1 MFLFD
6 IPSCDRSSHGKLFET
21 SLLPGELKS
30 SHHCDINPLYHPMR
44 CIAHIYI
51 YILPSPSGCMQGV
64 YMCYTPCRGGIT
76 YILYHI

>member
-51 YILPSPSGCMQGV
+51 YSPRPQAAGSIYV
-64 YMCYTPCRGGIT
+64 LYT
-76 YILYHI
+76 L